1 MEYGSSSLLERDAEL
16 SLGDSLLDRA
26 LTGDGGLL
34 VLAGEPGIGKTR
46 LLAAV
51 RRRAEALGFAV
62 LVARG
67 SELERELGFGVV
79 RQLYEPPVARAAES
93 ERAELLSGAAALA
106 EPLTTPSAGPLPP
119 SADPG
124 FAALHGLYWL
134 TVNLAARR
142 PLLIAV
148 DDAHWADAPSL
159 RFLAYLAGRLAGVP
173 ALVVVATRV
182 AEPAAETALLDA
194 LIAEPEARIVRPQ
207 PLSPSAVAA
216 LVAERLDADA
226 ALAAACSTATG
237 GNPFLL
243 AELLAAL
250 AADGLASAEDVRSL
264 GPGTVRRSV
273 LARVARLETGCVE
286 LARAVAILGEG
297 AELRHAASLAG
308 LERASAARAADALAA
323 ADVFHRDPR
332 PAFVHPL
339 VRAAIYE
346 DLLPHERAGAHARAA
361 RALAS
366 ADAEPALI
374 GAHLL
379 HASPSGDQWAV
390 EILRRAAAE
399 ALSRA
404 APEGAAAYLRR
415 ALAEPPARPEQVLRE
430 LGAAELRTGSPRGLE
445 HLALARAET
454 EDPVARAAIALEL
467 ARASLIAGL
476 GDGAALL
483 DRAAAEVRSTDPGL
497 AARLEIEAT
506 GVERALGAP
515 PEARRR
521 RLRALRDQVE
531 PGSAASRL
539 VLAGL
544 AFETATAGSSA
555 AEAARL
561 AEDAFAAGRLLVEE
575 GPESPNV
582 IMAANALSFC
592 DRFDQARDIL
602 DAGLAA
608 ARAGGSATGAAFCSC
623 FRSHLA
629 PRLGDVQEAEAL
641 ARDALALARPPL
653 HEILRPIAASFLA
666 EALIERGELA
676 AAEAELGGAAVGGG
690 DLNATYMLATRGW
703 LRVLRG
709 TRERGLAD
717 LLEAGER
724 LAEAGVANAVPT
736 FWRSRAALALR
747 ELGEDARAASLAA
760 EDVIVARRF
769 GAPSALGAALRAAG
783 LVADDHA
790 RLTESVAVL
799 ARSPARLERAHSLA
813 ALGAALRRGGR
824 AAEAREPLGAA
835 LALARGCGALALA
848 EHAYEELT
856 ATGARPRKILRAGAD
871 ALTATER
878 RVAQLAVDGMSN
890 RDIAQA
896 LFVTVRTVETHLSHA
911 YRKLGIGS
919 RHELPAALAGSSDA
933 TA

>member
-1 MEYGSSSLLERDAEL
+1 VEYGSSSLLEREAEL

-26 LTGDGGLL
+26 LAGDGGLL
-34 VLAGEPGIGKTR
+34 LVAGEPGIGKTR

-51 RRRAEALGFAV
+51 RRRAETLGFAV
-62 LVARG
+62 LAARG

-79 RQLYEPPVARAAES
+79 RQLFEAALARAP
-93 ERAELLSGAAALA
+93 ERADLLAGAAALA
-106 EPLTTPSAGPLPP
+106 EPLIGPGALPP

-134 TVNLAARR
+134 TANLAARR

-173 ALVVVATRV
+173 ALAAVATRL

-194 LIAEPEARIVRPQ
+194 LMAEPEAHVVRPQ
-207 PLSPSAVAA
+207 PLSREAVAA
-216 LVAERLDADA
+216 LVAERLDAPADA
-226 ALAAACSTATG
+226 ELAAACSTATG

-273 LARVARLETGCVE
+273 LARVARLEAGSVE

-297 AELRHAASLAG
+297 AELQHAAALAG
-308 LERASAARAADALAA
+308 LDVPSAARAADALVA
-323 ADVFHRDPR
+323 ADVFRRDPR

-339 VRAAIYE
+339 VQAAIYE
-346 DLLPHERAGAHARAA
+346 DLLPHERAVAHARAA

-379 HASPSGDQWAV
+379 HASPSGDEWPV

-404 APEGAAAYLRR
+404 APESAAAYLQR
-415 ALAEPPARPEQVLRE
+415 ALAEPPARPEHVLRE
-430 LGAAELRTGSPRGLE
+430 LGAAELRTGNPRGLE
-445 HLALARAET
+445 HLALAQQQT
-454 EDPVARAAIALEL
+454 EDPIARAAIALDL
-467 ARASLIAGL
+467 ARASLIAGR

-483 DRAAAEVRSTDPGL
+483 EQAAVDVRPADPGL
-497 AARLEIEAT
+497 ADRLEIEAT
-506 GVERALGAP
+506 GVERALGVA

-521 RLRALRDQVE
+521 RLQALREQVE
-531 PGSAASRL
+531 PGSAAQRL

-544 AFETATAGSSA
+544 AFETATAGTSA

-561 AEDAFAAGRLLVEE
+561 AEDAFAAGRLLAEE

-592 DRFDQARDIL
+592 DRFEQARDIL

-629 PRLGDVQEAEAL
+629 LRLGAVQEAEAL

-666 EALIERGELA
+666 EALIERGEPA
-676 AAEAELGGAAVGGG
+676 AAEAELAQAAAGGG
-690 DLNATYMLATRGW
+690 DLNATYLLVTRGW

-709 TRERGLAD
+709 ARERGLAD

-736 FWRSRAALALR
+736 FWRSRAALALHA
-747 ELGEDARAASLAA
+747 LGEDERAASLAA
-760 EDVIVARRF
+760 EEVTVARRF
-769 GAPSALGAALRAAG
+769 GAPSALGAALRAAS
-783 LVADDHA
+783 LVTDDQALLRESAD
-790 RLTESVAVL
+790 VL
-799 ARSPARLERAHSLA
+799 ARSPARLEHAHSLA
-813 ALGAALRRGGR
+813 ALGAALRRDGR
-824 AAEAREPLGAA
+824 SAEAREPLGAA
-835 LALARGCGALALA
+835 LALARECGALALA
-848 EHAYEELT
+848 EHAYEELV
-856 ATGARPRKILRAGAD
+856 ATGARPRKILRTGAD

-919 RHELPAALAGSSDA
+919 RRELPAALAGSSGDDR
-933 TA
+933 

>member
-1 MEYGSSSLLERDAEL
+1 VEYGSSSLLERDAEL
-16 SLGDSLLDRA
+16 SLAESLLGRA
-26 LTGDGGLL
+26 RAGDGSLL
-34 VLAGEPGIGKTR
+34 VLSGEAGIGKTR
-46 LLAAV
+46 LLAAA
-51 RRRAEALGFAV
+51 RRCAEARGFAV
-62 LVARG
+62 LGARG

-79 RQLYEPPVARAAES
+79 RQLFEAPVAPAS
-93 ERAELLSGAAALA
+93 ERAELLAGAAALA
-106 EPLTTPSAGPLPP
+106 EPLIGPGTLPS
-119 SADPG
+119 SADPS

-173 ALVVVATRV
+173 AVVAVATRLG
-182 AEPAAETALLDA
+182 EPATDTALLDA
-194 LIAEPEARIVRPQ
+194 LIAEPEARFIRPQ
-207 PLSPSAVAA
+207 PLSSAAVAA
-216 LVAERLDADA
+216 LVAERLDAPPDA
-226 ALAAACSTATG
+226 ALVAACSTATG
-237 GNPFLL
+237 GNPFLVT
-243 AELLAAL
+243 ELLASL

-273 LARVARLETGCVE
+273 LARVARLEAGCVE
-286 LARAVAILGEG
+286 LARAVSILGED
-297 AELRHAASLAG
+297 AELPHAAALAG
-308 LERASAARAADALAA
+308 LDVTSARRAADALAA
-323 ADVFHRDPR
+323 AAVFRRDAR

-346 DLLPHERAGAHARAA
+346 DLLPHERAAAHARAA
-361 RALAS
+361 RDLAA
-366 ADAEPALI
+366 ADAPAAVI

-379 HASPSGDQWAV
+379 HSSPSGDEWSV
-390 EILRRAAAE
+390 EILRRAARE
-399 ALSRA
+399 ALARA
-404 APEGAAAYLRR
+404 APESAAAYLER

-445 HLALARAET
+445 HLARAQAQTTDAIARA
-454 EDPVARAAIALEL
+454 DIAIEL
-467 ARASLIAGL
+467 ARASLVAGRR
-476 GDGAALL
+476 DAAALL
-483 DRAAAEVRSTDPGL
+483 VRAAEDVRPSDPVL
-497 AARLEIEAT
+497 SARLEIEAT
-506 GVERALGAP
+506 GVERALGVA

-521 RLRALRDQVE
+521 RLRGLRDQLP
-531 PGSAASRL
+531 PGSPAQRL

-544 AFETATAGSSA
+544 AFENATAGTSA

-561 AEDAFAAGRLLVEE
+561 ADDAFAAGRLLAEE

-629 PRLGDVQEAEAL
+629 LRLGAVQEAEAL
-641 ARDALALARPPL
+641 ARDALTLGRPPL
-653 HEILRPIAASFLA
+653 HEILRPIAMSFLA

-676 AAEAELGGAAVGGG
+676 EPEAGLAGAGAGG

-703 LRVLRG
+703 VRVSRG
-709 TRERGLAD
+709 AHASGLAD

-724 LAEAGVANAVPT
+724 LTEAGVANAAPT
-736 FWRSRAALALR
+736 FWRSRAAQALHA
-747 ELGEDARAASLAA
+747 LGEREQAAALAA
-760 EDVIVARRF
+760 EELAVARRF
-769 GAPSALGAALRAAG
+769 GAPSALGAALRAVGIVGGDRAS
-783 LVADDHA
+783 L
-790 RLTESVAVL
+790 RESVAVL

-813 ALGAALRRGGR
+813 ALGSALRRDGR
-824 AAEAREPLGAA
+824 AGDARQPLGAA
-835 LALARGCGALALA
+835 LALARECGAVALA
-848 EHAYEELT
+848 ERAYEELT
-856 ATGARPRKILRAGAD
+856 ATGARPRKILRSGAD

-878 RVAQLAVDGMSN
+878 RVAQMAISGMSN

-896 LFVTVRTVETHLSHA
+896 LFVTVRTVETHLSHV

-919 RHELPAALAGSSDA
+919 RRELSARLKA
-933 TA
+933 